1 MEYVAPLGE
10 GPVGGKGHCQ
20 TAGPFFIPCLRCG
33 ECCRTYQV
41 RVDLDEAARLAEG
54 LGMRL
59 REFLETYA
67 DKRWP
72 GDRSFLLR
80 QENGHCV
87 FLRSEVDGSGV
98 TECAIHSFKPTSC
111 REWCPSLGHVECR
124 RGMTRM
130 LGISWDGSGEVVT
143 PEEGSV
149 LIEAH
154 LEELAASRR
163 N

>member
-1 MEYVAPLGE
+1 MKDVVPLAG
-10 GPVGGKGHCQ
+10 GPVDGKGHCQ

-41 RVDLDEAARLAEG
+41 RVELDEAARLAEG
-54 LGMRL
+54 LGMPVG
-59 REFLETYA
+59 EFLETYA

-72 GDRSFLLR
+72 GNRSFLLR
-80 QENGHCV
+80 QENEHCV
-87 FLRSEVDGSGV
+87 FLNSGV
-98 TECAIHSFKPTSC
+98 NNSGMTECAINSFKPASC

-124 RGMTRM
+124 RGMMRM
-130 LGISWDGSGEVVT
+130 LGISRDGSGGVVS
-143 PEEGSV
+143 PEESSA
-149 LIEAH
+149 LLEAH